1 MPAAAAAAL
10 PADAAFDAAFDA
22 ADAALLAL
30 VAALLAPLPLVIF
43 LLLLLLFILLPP
55 RVAIIYIS
63 YIKKI
68 KISFPKLNL
77 LNYQIVL
84 VDGQY
89 MSSPF

>member
-43 LLLLLLFILLPP
+43 LLLLLFILLPP